1 MIWLLRTLLN
11 DHHDNS
17 GNHLSP
23 YKVIID
29 HITYA
34 VFISLWFIYYITG
47 DLYLLIPFTYFAQPS
62 TTLYLAF
69 FFLVVIHLFSVSM
82 SLFLLCFLDPLIN
95 EIMQYL
101 SFSNLFY
108 LA

>member
-69 FFLVVIHLFSVSM
+69 FFFGGHPFVFCIYESVFALFFRSTNKWDHAVFV
-82 SLFLLCFLDPLIN
+82 FL
-95 EIMQYL
+95 
-101 SFSNLFY
+101 
-108 LA
+108 